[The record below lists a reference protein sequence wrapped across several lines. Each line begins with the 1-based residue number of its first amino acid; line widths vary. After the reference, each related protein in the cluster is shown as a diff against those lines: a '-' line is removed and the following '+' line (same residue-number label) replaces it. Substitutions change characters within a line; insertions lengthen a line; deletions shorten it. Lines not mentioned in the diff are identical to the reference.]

1 MKKAIIVGEKG
12 HTETLEELKL
22 LLATLNIETVA
33 PFIIN
38 TKTIS
43 RSTFLTSGKLEELK
57 GIAPL
62 LSADVV
68 AFDFSLSYT
77 QLANLKK
84 NIPAIILDRP
94 RIILEIF
101 SKRALTR
108 EGKIQVELAYLKL
121 RLPELVNPKAK
132 LDQQMGFIGGKGPG
146 EKKLEL
152 NRRALGIRIQSLKKK
167 LRTIEKN
174 RIQKRDRRMKSNQF
188 IVSLVGY
195 TNAGKSTLFNQLT
208 KQAMPTDD
216 LLFHTLEPKI
226 SKGFISSGIHPVLF
240 ADTVGFIRNLPH
252 ELIESFKSTLE
263 EISLSDLL
271 LIVLDSHDPAIITQY
286 GVIQETL
293 HEINADHLP
302 YLVVYN
308 KSDLQNPNLDRTE
321 ILSALGDGIWISAK
335 TGEGLDHLRS
345 CILSQ
350 LFHHFSDQEVRES
363 HP

>member
-12 HTETLEELKL
+12 HADSLRELEL
-22 LLATLNIETVA
+22 LLATLDITTIA
-33 PFIIN
+33 PFYIH

-43 RSTFLTSGKLEELK
+43 RATFLTSGKLEELK

-62 LSADVV
+62 LEADVV

-84 NIPAIILDRP
+84 AIPAMILDRP

-101 SKRALTR
+101 SKRATTR
-108 EGKIQVELAYLKL
+108 EGKIQVELAYLKI

-152 NRRALGIRIQSLKKK
+152 NRRALSLRIQSLKKK

-174 RIQKRDRRMKSNQF
+174 RVQKRDKRMKSDQF

-208 KQAMPTDD
+208 KQSVPTDD

-226 SKGFISSGIHPVLF
+226 GKGFLSSSVHPVLY
-240 ADTVGFIRNLPH
+240 ADTVGFIRKLPH

-271 LIVLDSHDPAIITQY
+271 LIVLDSSDPAVTDQVQ
-286 GVIQETL
+286 VIRDTL
-293 HEINADHLP
+293 VEIKADHLP
-302 YLVVYN
+302 YLFVFN
-308 KSDLQNPNLDRTE
+308 KADKLTE
-321 ILSALGDGIWISAK
+321 ESQREQIIASLGEGVWVSAITGDGLEDLRKKI
-335 TGEGLDHLRS
+335 LDHLFLHYS
-345 CILSQ
+345 TKEAS
-350 LFHHFSDQEVRES
+350 S
-363 HP
+363 

>member
-12 HTETLEELKL
+12 HSDTLHELEL
-22 LLATLNIETVA
+22 LLATLGFETIA
-33 PFIIN
+33 PFLIN
-38 TKTIS
+38 TKTIT
-43 RSTFLTSGKLEELK
+43 RSTFITSGKLEELK

-62 LSADVV
+62 LEADVV

-84 NIPAIILDRP
+84 EIPAMILDRP

-101 SKRALTR
+101 SKRATTR
-108 EGKIQVELAYLKL
+108 EGKIQVELAYLKI

-132 LDQQMGFIGGKGPG
+132 LDQQMGYIGGKGPG

-152 NRRALGIRIQSLKKK
+152 NRRALSLRIQSLKKK

-174 RIQKRDRRMKSNQF
+174 RAQKRDRRMQSDQF

-208 KQAMPTDD
+208 KQSMPTDN

-226 SKGFISSGIHPVLF
+226 GKGFLSSALHPVLF
-240 ADTVGFIRNLPH
+240 ADTVGFIRKLPH

-271 LIVLDSHDPAIITQY
+271 LIVLDCSDSALIAQY
-286 GVIQETL
+286 KVIQDTL
-293 HEINADHLP
+293 KEIHADHLP
-302 YLVVYN
+302 FMLVYN
-308 KSDLQNPNLDRTE
+308 KADLPTTE
-321 ILSALGDGIWISAK
+321 LKRAEIVSSLGDGVWISAK
-335 TGEGLDHLRS
+335 TGDGLEELRKRV
-345 CILSQ
+345 LDQ
-350 LFHHFSDQEVRES
+350 LFQHYSAKDFA
-363 HP
+363 

>member
-1 MKKAIIVGEKG
+1 MKKAIIVGEKN
-12 HTETLEELKL
+12 HTETFQELEL
-22 LLATLNIETVA
+22 LLATLDIETIA
-33 PFIIN
+33 SFIIN
-38 TKTIS
+38 TKTIT
-43 RSTFLTSGKLEELK
+43 RSTFLTSGKLAELK
-57 GIAPL
+57 GITPML
-62 LSADVV
+62 EADIV

-84 NIPAIILDRP
+84 EIPAIILDRP

-101 SKRALTR
+101 SKRATTR

-152 NRRALGIRIQSLKKK
+152 NKRSLGNRIQSLKKK

-174 RIQKRDRRMKSNQF
+174 RVQKRDRRMQSDQF
-188 IVSLVGY
+188 IISLVGY

-208 KQAMPTDD
+208 KQNMPTDD

-226 SKGFISSGIHPVLF
+226 SKGFLSPALNPVLF
-240 ADTVGFIRNLPH
+240 ADTVGFIRKLPH

-271 LIVLDSHDPAIITQY
+271 LIILDSHDQAVITQY
-286 GVIQETL
+286 KVIRNTLQE
-293 HEINADHLP
+293 IKADHLP
-302 YLVVYN
+302 YLLVFN
-308 KSDLQNPNLDRTE
+308 KTDLASPGLNQSE
-321 ILSALGDGIWISAK
+321 ITAEIGDGVWCSAK
-335 TGEGLDHLRS
+335 TGEGLEDLRS
-345 CILSQ
+345 RILDQ
-350 LFHHFSDQEVRES
+350 IFHHYSEKGKD
-363 HP
+363 